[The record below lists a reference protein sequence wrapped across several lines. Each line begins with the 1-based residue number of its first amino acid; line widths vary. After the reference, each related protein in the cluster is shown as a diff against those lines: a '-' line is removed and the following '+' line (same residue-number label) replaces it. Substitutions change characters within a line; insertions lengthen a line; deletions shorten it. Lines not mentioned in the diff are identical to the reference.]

1 MAPPMQDCFQ
11 QSLRGPRPT
20 EALHQDL
27 ERTDLPHTVHNLCT
41 PPPRV
46 RRISLESLPHQGHQ
60 ASGERTAKSDQA
72 CQGIRAPAIC
82 RASKSHGL
90 KDSSHQKNEK
100 RPYRLFQNSLSIAIM
115 RGDTCT

>member
-1 MAPPMQDCFQ
+1 MESFQ
-11 QSLRGPRPT
+11 QSRSCPRPT

-82 RASKSHGL
+82 RASKSSGVTPIKAEGHSAL
-90 KDSSHQKNEK
+90 PE
-100 RPYRLFQNSLSIAIM
+100 FIQNGNAIPEI
-115 RGDTCT
+115 